1 MEFDAINNHMTDTV
15 NPTPSNQPK
24 PPVARP
30 NPNESTGLNIDEHV
44 KIWDPNSKQVILE
57 KRA

>member
-1 MEFDAINNHMTDTV
+1 VEFDAINNHMTDTV
-15 NPTPSNQPK
+15 NPTPPNQPK
-24 PPVARP
+24 PPVTR
-30 NPNESTGLNIDEHV
+30 PNESTGLNIDEHV